1 MVAAMTTLLLM
12 RPDRE
17 DLRATAARIAPHI
30 HRTPVLTSGTIDRIA
45 GARLFFKCEN
55 FQKVGAFKMRGAA
68 NAVGQ
73 LDPAQKRHG
82 VATHSSGNFAQALAR
97 AAESAKLPC
106 HIVMPRTAPEIK
118 RRATQAYGATIIDC
132 EPTLAD
138 REKTLAG
145 VVERTGATFIHP
157 FNHLHVIAGQATAAM
172 ELLEQVEALDYIVAP
187 VGGGGLIA
195 GTALAAHYFS
205 PATQVFGGEPSG
217 ADDAYR
223 SLESGAIVP
232 SVHPR
237 TIADGLLT
245 SLGDLTFPIIRELVT
260 GIVRVEED
268 EIIAAMRL
276 IWERMKIVIEP
287 SAAVAVAAVLRS
299 SERVAGTRVGVILS
313 GGNVDLNRLPF

>member
-1 MVAAMTTLLLM
+1 MANLASMK
-12 RPDRE
+12 PDRE
-17 DLRATAARIAPHI
+17 ELLAAAARIAPQV
-30 HRTPVLTSGTIDRIA
+30 HRTPVLTSSSIDHIA
-45 GARLFFKCEN
+45 SARLFFKCEN

-68 NAVGQ
+68 NAVAQ
-73 LDPAQKRHG
+73 LGAEAKRNG

-97 AAESAKLPC
+97 AAEGAGLPC
-106 HIVMPRTAPEIK
+106 RIVMPRTAPDIK
-118 RRATQAYGATIIDC
+118 RRATLAYGAEIVAC

-145 VVERTGATFIHP
+145 VVAKTGATFIHP
-157 FNHLHVIAGQATAAM
+157 FNDLRVIAGQATAAM
-172 ELLEQVEALDYIVAP
+172 ELLEQVDPLDHIVAP
-187 VGGGGLIA
+187 VGGGGLIS

-205 PATQVFGGEPSG
+205 PSTRVFGGEPYG

-232 SVHPR
+232 SVNPK

-245 SLGDLTFPIIRELVT
+245 SLGDLTFPIIRELVVA
-260 GIVRVEED
+260 IVRVEED

-276 IWERMKIVIEP
+276 VWERMKIIIEP

-299 SERVAGTRVGVILS
+299 GEHFRGKRVGVILS